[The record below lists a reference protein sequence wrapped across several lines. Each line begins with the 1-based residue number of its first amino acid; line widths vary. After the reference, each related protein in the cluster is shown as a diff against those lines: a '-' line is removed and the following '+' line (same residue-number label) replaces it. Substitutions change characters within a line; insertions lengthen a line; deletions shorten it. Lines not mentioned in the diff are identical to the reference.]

1 MVDFVFLD
9 SGTGGIPYLTYLL
22 KKRPS
27 VSSVYIADTKNFP
40 YGEKTHEEIVKCV
53 VEIVRKVIEKFAP
66 RIFVI
71 ACNTMSVNALNV
83 LREVFPDTQFVG
95 TVPAIKLAASFSKKK
110 KIGLLATRSTVE
122 NPYNIDL
129 KNHFAADC
137 ELVFR
142 ADPELISFIE
152 KKSFTASEED
162 CINAVL
168 PAVSFFKEKECDV
181 IILGC
186 THFLNLSDVIQK
198 AAGEKVK
205 VVDSREGVVNRALNI
220 LDTCFSFGEKKY
232 SLGSQDDSC
241 DDGQKKS
248 HLFITGFSSEKDKN
262 EYDVICSKYNLEW
275 GGIL

>member
-1 MVDFVFLD
+1 MVKMVDFVFLD
-9 SGTGGIPYLTYLL
+9 SGTGGIPYLAHLL
-22 KKRPS
+22 KKRPL

-40 YGEKTHEEIVKCV
+40 YGEKSHEEIVKCV
-53 VEIVRKVIEKFAP
+53 LEIVKKIIEKFEP
-66 RIFVI
+66 RIFVV

-95 TVPAIKLAASFSKKK
+95 TVPAIKLAASISRKK

-122 NPYNIDL
+122 NPYNVDL
-129 KNHFAADC
+129 KNHFASDC

-152 KKSFTASEED
+152 KKSFTASEDE
-162 CINAVL
+162 CMKAVL
-168 PAVSFFKEKECDV
+168 PAADFFKEKGCDV

-198 AAGEKVK
+198 AAGESVK

-220 LDTCFSFGEKKY
+220 LDTCFSSSDKNSE
-232 SLGSQDDSC
+232 SQNSC
-241 DDGQKKS
+241 GQKKS

>member
-9 SGTGGIPYLTYLL
+9 SGTGGIPYLMHLL
-22 KKRPS
+22 EIKPDAKC
-27 VSSVYIADTKNFP
+27 VYVGDTANFP
-40 YGEKTHEEIVKCV
+40 YGEKNHEQIVSAVLNCV
-53 VEIVRKVIEKFAP
+53 KVIIEKFSP
-66 RIFVI
+66 KVI
-71 ACNTMSVNALNV
+71 VLACNTMSVNSLDV
-83 LREVFPDTQFVG
+83 LREVFPNQIFVG
-95 TVPAIKLAASFSKKK
+95 TVPAIKLAAKVSKKR
-110 KIGLLATRSTVE
+110 KIGLLATKATIE
-122 NPYNIDL
+122 HPYNRDL

-168 PAVSFFKEKECDV
+168 PAVSFFKEKGCDV

-198 AAGEKVK
+198 AAGENVK

-248 HLFITGFSSEKDKN
+248 HLFITGFSSLGERL
-262 EYDVICSKYNLEW
+262 SL
-275 GGIL
+275 